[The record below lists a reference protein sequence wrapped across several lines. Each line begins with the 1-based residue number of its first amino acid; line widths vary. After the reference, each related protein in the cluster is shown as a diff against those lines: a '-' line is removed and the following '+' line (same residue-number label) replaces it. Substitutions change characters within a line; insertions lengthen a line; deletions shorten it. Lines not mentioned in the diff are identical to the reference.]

1 MARETMV
8 VKEILPDRIVLE
20 RDRTSMCGKCPAH
33 MICTGDA
40 QKVQLVVEKSHL
52 DLEPGDVVLV
62 ETPAVSATRI
72 AFVVY
77 TIPTL
82 LFIAMVI
89 ATVKLAGELPAFLLG
104 LISVAVYFLALNIY
118 DRRFRK
124 KFKPRIL
131 RIIEKAK
138 PEDPSNDASLRK

>member
-1 MARETMV
+1 MV

-20 RDRTSMCGKCPAH
+20 RDRTSMCGKCPANTV
-33 MICTGDA
+33 CTGEA
-40 QKVQLVVEKSHL
+40 QKVQLVVEKSHFDL
-52 DLEPGDVVLV
+52 DPGDVVLV
-62 ETPAVSATRI
+62 ETPAVSATKI

-77 TIPTL
+77 TLPTL

-89 ATVKLAGELPAFLLG
+89 ATIKLAGELAAFFLG

-131 RIIEKAK
+131 RVIEKAK